1 MTYQADS
8 ESVYSLDSTSVPASP
23 LSVVSP
29 IVGTILAKTVNQTD
43 KYSQSEGT
51 ISLIFIEYRRQVM
64 VYVSFLYCRCRW
76 GVRPPISRQWM
87 TAVTTP
93 WLLWTTLTIPQVCG
107 ISWLKKF
114 QLFLKIQTGC
124 LKENLNLQSLTFI
137 IDCFF
142 ILVHVN

>member
-1 MTYQADS
+1 
-8 ESVYSLDSTSVPASP
+8 
-23 LSVVSP
+23 
-29 IVGTILAKTVNQTD
+29 
-43 KYSQSEGT
+43 
-51 ISLIFIEYRRQVM
+51 M
-64 VYVSFLYCRCRW
+64 VYVSFVYCRCRW